1 MNYFEA
7 LQAHYEKT
15 WGPMASTG
23 RLTRGR
29 RDGWGTDFYV
39 GRWQVADL
47 SIWATFGMSEA
58 LACGSDGA
66 SDGAPG
72 EQVELFMLAR
82 ANAADEFAHIETLT
96 MVAHFHRAFAS
107 DGARLSEGHTVNF
120 GRPWLPASR
129 CSYGLVS
136 RPYTYGSQI
145 ESASQCRVLWLL
157 PITAEERAYKIE
169 AGLEALEQKF
179 ETTSFDYTDPLRA
192 SVV

>member
-7 LQAHYEKT
+7 LQSHYEKN

-39 GRWQVADL
+39 GRWQLEGLDV
-47 SIWATFGMSEA
+47 WATFGMGEG
-58 LACGSDGA
+58 LPGGA
-66 SDGAPG
+66 AGAPS
-72 EQVELFMLAR
+72 EQVELFLLAR
-82 ANAADEFAHIETLT
+82 ANAADEFAHLETLT
-96 MVAHFHRAFAS
+96 SVAHFHRSFAS
-107 DGARLSEGHTVNF
+107 DGARLGVGHTVNL

-179 ETTSFDYTDPLRA
+179 EAALFDYTDPLRA

>member
-23 RLTRGR
+23 RLTGGR

-39 GRWQVADL
+39 GRWQLDGLDV
-47 SIWATFGMSEA
+47 WATFGMSEA
-58 LACGSDGA
+58 LASGTA
-66 SDGAPG
+66 GAPR
-72 EQVELFMLAR
+72 EQVELFLLAR
-82 ANAADEFAHIETLT
+82 ANVADEFAHLETLT

-107 DGARLSEGHTVNF
+107 DGARLGVGHTVNF
-120 GRPWLPASR
+120 GRPWLPESR
-129 CSYGLVS
+129 CSYGPQLEI
-136 RPYTYGSQI
+136 G
-145 ESASQCRVLWLL
+145 AQCRVLWLL
-157 PITAEERAYKIE
+157 PITAEERAFKIE

-179 ETTSFDYTDPLRA
+179 EAAPFDYADPLRA